1 MAGLVNVTAP
11 ALRIAVLVAGVAGL
25 LLGAVYLVW
34 QREERKAMDTVD
46 VTQADVAH
54 VVAIPPIDAS
64 APTRVA
70 TATFA
75 LG

>member
-11 ALRIAVLVAGVAGL
+11 ALRIAVLVTGVAGL

-34 QREERKAMDTVD
+34 QREERKAMDAVD
-46 VTQADVAH
+46 VTQADVARE
-54 VVAIPPIDAS
+54 VAIPPIDAS
-64 APTRVA
+64 APTRTA